1 MVLFIT
7 SLIVVFFWAA
17 ASNAFLLIA
26 ETRIQAA
33 AIHQLTLSG
42 SGDNEL
48 TLHDFGDGDFGGPNE
63 AKDGTSRISQS
74 RRKMVFASLLMPISQ
89 LNPNKADAAC
99 LPGDIRE
106 DCIGIYKLP
115 MDDAA
120 AKYVETPEMLKMY
133 APDLKWVEPIQ
144 YPATY
149 QDAINQLKE
158 QRQNFDVAQEN
169 IAKGDIRQAGL
180 ILLDVVPKVT
190 AAGRYIVRSYSIAA
204 NNERN
209 KASDSDEA
217 KTLDMKSYRIE
228 YALNECLGYLGE
240 TDVLIGQ
247 GLRGELGVSAPA
259 QLAILDQFRDTRK
272 EFDDLLRVVPEKF

>member
-1 MVLFIT
+1 MVLFT
-7 SLIVVFFWAA
+7 SLLVVFFWAA
-17 ASNAFLLIA
+17 ASDAFLLIA
-26 ETRIQAA
+26 ETRIQA

-42 SGDNEL
+42 SGDNEPI
-48 TLHDFGDGDFGGPNE
+48 LHDFGDGDFGGPNE
-63 AKDGTSRISQS
+63 AKDVTSRISQS
-74 RRKMVFASLLMPISQ
+74 RRKLIFASLLMPISQ
-89 LNPNKADAAC
+89 NKADAAC

-120 AKYVETPEMLKMY
+120 AKYVETPEKLKMY

-190 AAGRYIVRSYSIAA
+190 AAGRYIVSSYSIAA

-259 QLAILDQFRDTRK
+259 QLAILDQLRDTRK
-272 EFDDLLRVVPEKF
+272 EFDDFLRVVPEKF